1 MEYENGSRN
10 SYDQPYDDRRS
21 ASPGRM
27 DDRPPADDYRESKP
41 EAVNKGDNL
50 FVTGIHPRVTEDELT
65 QIFAKYGVVEK
76 CEIMTDP
83 HSKESRGFGFVK
95 FQEAAQ
101 ADAARE
107 NLQGHEIEGRA
118 FNIEIARRSRARTP
132 TPGKYYGPRKRCE
145 FLYYHRQVQLL
156 IHATADNYRSR
167 RGPRPAY
174 DDRYR
179 REDDRD
185 RRRYSDHY
193 DDRDR
198 DRDRDRYSY
207 DRDRDRD
214 RDRYRDS
221 RDDRYRDMY
230 RERERDRDRDR
241 YSDRDRGYPPSR
253 YGDDYGRSR
262 YDRR

>member
-1 MEYENGSRN
+1 MEYENGD

-27 DDRPPADDYRESKP
+27 DDRPQADEYRESKP
-41 EAVNKGDNL
+41 EAVNTGDNL

-76 CEIMTDP
+76 CEIMSDP

-95 FQEAAQ
+95 FQDSAH

-107 NLQGHEIEGRA
+107 NLQGHDIEGRA
-118 FNIEIARRSRARTP
+118 LNIEIARRSRPRTP
-132 TPGKYYGPRKRCE
+132 TPGKYYGPRKRS
-145 FLYYHRQVQLL
+145 
-156 IHATADNYRSR
+156 DNYRSR
-167 RGPRPAY
+167 RGPRPPY

-179 REDDRD
+179 RDDDRD

-193 DDRDR
+193 DER

-207 DRDRDRD
+207 DRDRD

-221 RDDRYRDMY
+221 RDDRYRDRDSY

-241 YSDRDRGYPPSR
+241 DRYADRDRGYPPSR
-253 YGDDYGRSR
+253 YNDDYSRSR

>member
-41 EAVNKGDNL
+41 EAVNTGDNL
-50 FVTGIHPRVTEDELT
+50 FVTGIHPRVTEDQLT

-76 CEIMTDP
+76 CEIMSDP

-95 FQEAAQ
+95 FQDSTQ

-107 NLQGHEIEGRA
+107 NLQGYEVEGRA

-132 TPGKYYGPRKRCE
+132 TPGKYYGPRKRS
-145 FLYYHRQVQLL
+145 
-156 IHATADNYRSR
+156 DNYRSR
-167 RGPRPAY
+167 RGSRPAY
-174 DDRYR
+174 DDRDRYR

-193 DDRDR
+193 DDRE
-198 DRDRDRYSY
+198 RDRDRYSY

-241 YSDRDRGYPPSR
+241 FADRDRGYPPSSR
-253 YGDDYGRSR
+253 YSDDYGRSR